1 MGIEQPAV
9 AAIIARLPDP
19 KVQLGAYG
27 SVVFPIALLIEAP
40 IIMLLAAS
48 TELSRDRDRYRTLV
62 RYTRVMGV
70 ALTGVHLLL
79 AVTPVGPWVIEA
91 ALSVPAEVADA
102 AQPGLLLIVPWS
114 WAIAERRTGQGLLI
128 RQGRSRIVG
137 VATAVRLVTSTSV
150 LLTGLFTEAA
160 SGVEIGAAA
169 LSVGVMCEAAF
180 VRVFAARAAD
190 ALPEQSSAPPLQVRG
205 FLAFYVPLALTPLVT
220 LVIQPAGTAAIS
232 RMPEV
237 VGSLAVWPVVVGL
250 AFVVQSVGLA
260 FNEVVVALVARPGE
274 VGKCL
279 SQGAR
284 NLGSAV
290 FERPLHRAPGEGGVF
305 GFVACDGAQ
314 HLLGVGVGRC
324 TRAALGHQRCGGLP
338 HASLEERIDGNL
350 DQAGSTRGGG
360 GKRTRALNRGR
371 EAAGHAVAGLSVAHL
386 VLGGAQRV
394 VEQLGRRTDG
404 HQLHGDT
411 AERGDRRMFGGG
423 VGEPG
428 VAEGFGDGGGD
439 GAREVGPVGAAYS
452 RGGEHFVAFD
462 ERAARAVVEPV
473 VAADVGLAGFARE
486 LGAVLVERT
495 LHRVVGGESLVLA
508 GALGDRAG
516 VVCTDDAG
524 RAPELHLGLARLGC
538 DRQRCIGRAAPV
550 ARRAGLFLGVV
561 AVDEGRVAFDR
572 HQPQL
577 LGIGRQRG
585 RGRGFVDAW
594 TFGDGRRV
602 GVGRFR
608 IGCGLGARGRLRLGV
623 GALGRALGCGGR
635 GSRFRRG
642 VTASG
647 RQERN
652 TGEQAQPTAQRGRV
666 THRGEVSRR
675 SGGATRGKPS
685 IRVF

>member
-48 TELSRDRDRYRTLV
+48 TELSRARDRYRTLV

-180 VRVFAARAAD
+180 VRVFAARVAD

-260 FNEVVVALVARPGE
+260 FNEVVVALVARPG
-274 VGKCL
+274 
-279 SQGAR
+279 
-284 NLGSAV
+284 
-290 FERPLHRAPGEGGVF
+290 
-305 GFVACDGAQ
+305 
-314 HLLGVGVGRC
+314 
-324 TRAALGHQRCGGLP
+324 
-338 HASLEERIDGNL
+338 
-350 DQAGSTRGGG
+350 
-360 GKRTRALNRGR
+360 GR
-371 EAAGHAVAGLSVAHL
+371 EALFGFAWRLALFLTGLWLAFALSPLAEVWFEHVAHL
-386 VLGGAQRV
+386 PSDLMRPALIGLIIAAPQPAMRVMQSWFQGLLVSAHRTRPITESVVAFGLACGTVLVGGVLWQGADGV
-394 VEQLGRRTDG
+394 YVAACGYSLGRITQTGWLALRC
-404 HQLHGDT
+404 
-411 AERGDRRMFGGG
+411 RGM
-423 VGEPG
+423 
-428 VAEGFGDGGGD
+428 
-439 GAREVGPVGAAYS
+439 S
-452 RGGEHFVAFD
+452 R
-462 ERAARAVVEPV
+462 
-473 VAADVGLAGFARE
+473 
-486 LGAVLVERT
+486 
-495 LHRVVGGESLVLA
+495 
-508 GALGDRAG
+508 
-516 VVCTDDAG
+516 
-524 RAPELHLGLARLGC
+524 
-538 DRQRCIGRAAPV
+538 
-550 ARRAGLFLGVV
+550 
-561 AVDEGRVAFDR
+561 
-572 HQPQL
+572 
-577 LGIGRQRG
+577 
-585 RGRGFVDAW
+585 
-594 TFGDGRRV
+594 
-602 GVGRFR
+602 
-608 IGCGLGARGRLRLGV
+608 
-623 GALGRALGCGGR
+623 
-635 GSRFRRG
+635 
-642 VTASG
+642 
-647 RQERN
+647 
-652 TGEQAQPTAQRGRV
+652 
-666 THRGEVSRR
+666 
-675 SGGATRGKPS
+675 
-685 IRVF
+685 